1 MAFEL
6 KNRKIHTG
14 SPTTMAHDLYYL
26 LSGSATSADPAP
38 FTVTATTGF
47 AATFLAT
54 NSPAY
59 PPIFTVVTSAATAFV
74 TSSTY
79 PTIFAMATTSP
90 TSTITA
96 IAGLWAVGRC
106 AYLVIFVGNFL
117 NLGCA
122 ASQKYL
128 LSAEI

>member
-26 LSGSATSADPAP
+26 LSGSATSAP